1 MITPKD
7 GSKWG
12 GNNGDVF
19 YVIRTL
25 WLDDHTWVHYKS
37 LKNGIEY
44 SCYVESFLE
53 RYTESPK

>member
-12 GNNGDVF
+12 GDNGDVY
-19 YVIRTL
+19 YVIRTI
-25 WLDDHTWVHYKS
+25 WLDDHNWIHYKS
-37 LKNGIEY
+37 LNNGIEY

-53 RYTESPK
+53 RFRELPE